1 MERPIGSTPED
12 ESARRKYDAWKSEEG
27 LSKTEAKRRYI
38 SYLIDTMKTYASG
51 THEARELLGELE
63 YLWDQIKDVI
73 PTPSPPM
80 TPIPQLIGA
89 GSLGGSLYG
98 DSFLDD
104 RSGFLHNS
112 SIRHHH
118 HNNNSHGDNSYLS
131 RDVAVLKK
139 EVSVAL
145 RRINDELNQIN
156 NKKDEEGHYKKRSNQ
171 YGSKGIF
178 ENETLKRFGRI
189 LLKIVGG
196 VVKRFII
203 DIVVLISVIKFIK
216 FKNGLDINLLNGQ
229 SGSTT
234 AGDVGVEKS
243 LITRFLFTVFK
254 LLNKV
259 NLVNFNRLYIEID

>member
-1 MERPIGSTPED
+1 MERPTGSTVED

-73 PTPSPPM
+73 PSPSPPM
-80 TPIPQLIGA
+80 TPIPQLMG
-89 GSLGGSLYG
+89 GNSLGGSLYG

-112 SIRHHH
+112 SIKYHHP
-118 HNNNSHGDNSYLS
+118 SIGDGNNSYLS
-131 RDVAVLKK
+131 RDIAALKK
-139 EVSVAL
+139 DVSVAL

-156 NKKDEEGHYKKRSNQ
+156 NKKNDGSCNKKLPS
-171 YGSKGIF
+171 GKGIL
-178 ENETLKRFGRI
+178 ENKILRKIGGI
-189 LLKIVGG
+189 LLKILGG

-203 DIVVLISVIKFIK
+203 DIIVLISVIKFIK
-216 FKNGLDINLLNGQ
+216 FKNGLDINFLNGKT
-229 SGSTT
+229 SG
-234 AGDVGVEKS
+234 GVGESGNVGGEQG
-243 LITRFLFTVFK
+243 LFTRFLFTIFRW
-254 LLNKV
+254 LNRV
-259 NLVNFNRLYIEID
+259 NLVSFNRLYIEID